1 MATSKPYKA
10 YVNEMGEVLID
21 FDGDNFRHSYPYTVK
36 HLTLL
41 EEGSSS
47 GGDDLVKIHARLSA
61 TIKRRAARRFELF
74 MGCLG
79 NGITVCN
86 KAVMEHGDYKM
97 VAHLSDQG
105 EVKWYVEPG
114 YTPASDVIKIR
125 EAATI
130 QQNKYETWWASLSEA
145 KRYEITL
152 DRMGPSELI
161 AHIKERQ
168 AARAAKGGTTDVSL

>member
-86 KAVMEHGDYKM
+86 KAVMEHGR
-97 VAHLSDQG
+97 L
-105 EVKWYVEPG
+105 
-114 YTPASDVIKIR
+114 
-125 EAATI
+125 
-130 QQNKYETWWASLSEA
+130 
-145 KRYEITL
+145 
-152 DRMGPSELI
+152 
-161 AHIKERQ
+161 
-168 AARAAKGGTTDVSL
+168 

>member
-1 MATSKPYKA
+1 MAASKPYKA
-10 YVNEMGEVLID
+10 YVNELGEVLID
-21 FDGDNFRHSYPYTVK
+21 FNGDNFRRSYPYTVK

-47 GGDDLVKIHARLSA
+47 GGNDLVSIHARLSA
-61 TIKRRAARRFELF
+61 MIKRRAARRFELF

-97 VAHLSDQG
+97 VAHISGQG

-125 EAATI
+125 EAASV
-130 QQNKYETWWASLSEA
+130 QQNKYETWWASLSDA
-145 KRYEITL
+145 QRYQITL
-152 DRMGPSELI
+152 DKMSPSELI
-161 AHIKERQ
+161 EHIKKRQEERNG
-168 AARAAKGGTTDVSL
+168 KVE